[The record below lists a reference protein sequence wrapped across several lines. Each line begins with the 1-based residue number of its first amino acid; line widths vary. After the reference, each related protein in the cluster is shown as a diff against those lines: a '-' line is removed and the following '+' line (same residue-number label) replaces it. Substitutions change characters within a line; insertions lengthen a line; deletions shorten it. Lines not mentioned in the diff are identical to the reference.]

1 MADEKRRQFDAL
13 IAPHL
18 ERLFRAAC
26 RLLGNA
32 ADAQDLVQDTC
43 VTACE
48 NLAALGANTH
58 PLRWLLRVQ
67 HNRFIDGAR
76 RRRRAPV
83 VVLDVTARA
92 AAMPSDRPG
101 PDELLLQAEA
111 ERALERAFLALEE
124 SQRILLT
131 LRAEGYDLAEIEA
144 ITGISRDVLRARL
157 HRARRSLAQRIE
169 ELSGAP
175 PRAARIGSG
184 T

>member
-1 MADEKRRQFDAL
+1 MADDKRRQFDAL

-32 ADAQDLVQDTC
+32 AEAQDLVQDTC

-48 NLAALGANTH
+48 KLAELGANPH

-76 RRRRAPV
+76 RRKRAPV
-83 VVLDVTARA
+83 VLLDVARGA
-92 AAMPSDRPG
+92 AIPSDHPG
-101 PDELLLQAEA
+101 PDELLQQDED
-111 ERALERAFLALEE
+111 ERALERAFLDLEE
-124 SQRILLT
+124 SQRVLLS
-131 LRAEGYDLAEIEA
+131 LRAEGYGLAEIEG

-157 HRARRSLAQRIE
+157 HRARRTLAQRIDE
-169 ELSGAP
+169 QVGVT
-175 PRAARIGSG
+175 PRASRIGSG

>member
-1 MADEKRRQFDAL
+1 MADEKKRQFDAL

-48 NLAALGANTH
+48 NLAELGANTH

-92 AAMPSDRPG
+92 AAMLSDRPG

-111 ERALERAFLALEE
+111 E
-124 SQRILLT
+124 
-131 LRAEGYDLAEIEA
+131 
-144 ITGISRDVLRARL
+144 
-157 HRARRSLAQRIE
+157 
-169 ELSGAP
+169 
-175 PRAARIGSG
+175 
-184 T
+184 